1 MKRIILAAAIF
12 MAAFCSYDAFAGASV
27 YTLKFDDPK
36 GVFFTEE
43 EFGIRADGKFDVS
56 DALQEAVNRIKEE
69 RGFGTL
75 YLPEGKYRISRTIYV
90 PGSIRIVGYGKSR
103 PEIVLEK
110 NTPGFDKEQ
119 TSMMWFTGGIVTDPS
134 RVADASA
141 GTFYSGVSNVDF
153 RIGKG
158 NPMAIALRTHLAQ
171 HGIVS
176 HVSVYGGDGFACLYD
191 AGNELEDVEF
201 FGARYGISSGV
212 SSPSW
217 PIAMVD
223 AYFEGQK
230 EAAIISRNAG
240 FAIVNMK
247 VKDAPAGIICER
259 GLADRLFLEDCA
271 FENVGTAVMI
281 TGEEGETN
289 QLNILNAHCRN
300 VPVAVS
306 LTKAGKD
313 FPVKDRSY
321 RIEEFVY
328 GLIVPEMGAEPEFGT
343 VCKTVSE
350 EFPSTF
356 RKTIPA
362 LPDMSTW
369 ASVVSYGA
377 VGDGETDD
385 TEAIQRAIDSN
396 KAVFFPEGWY
406 RITNTIKL
414 REGSVLIG
422 LHPFSTQLIL
432 AESTPAFSGFGS
444 PVPMV
449 ESSKG
454 DDIFTGIGICT
465 GGYNKRAVGMKWM
478 ASERSLLNDV
488 KFVGGHGTMRRPAPR
503 PAAGTAPG
511 GAAPGGMAGFGG
523 MMGFGMG
530 RVSSPDNPIAV
541 QGLDQAWDNQY
552 WSLWITDGGGGT
564 FKDIW
569 SANTYASAGIYVSD
583 TTTPSRMYAI
593 SLEHHVR
600 FESRWRN
607 VENFKVYALQYEEES
622 REGQDCVAMTM
633 DNCRN
638 IMFANLWFYRVVRV
652 MVPRDY
658 GTLLSNCRDIEIR
671 GVKAWTQILCETA
684 ATAYDLNK
692 NIAIYPLEFSY
703 ARVTGQEKG
712 RRPAGKKGEAVEIGD
727 NYRFATGAA
736 TDSRG
741 NVYFCEGNMRKIYK
755 WDAETEAVTLL
766 ADYPYR
772 PLSLALDTD
781 DNLIV
786 ITRYEGQPG
795 LRDEKIEMIQS
806 LPDANSD
813 YSGWGN
819 GMWGVVAYAID
830 TRSGA
835 DTMTPLSLVPTSSV
849 RPSRVIYPSHALR
862 AGDFLAVY
870 DGKMPERSFLAPDGV
885 TIVPYLFD
893 LCRSIDLTA
902 VTPGQKELVWIAWE
916 NPKRTYT
923 FNVNADGSLSA
934 TGDYVKHGEYATA
947 YDRAGNTYVAAGQVR
962 VYDRGGRETGC
973 FDIEERPISMEVG
986 GKEGEYLFITTNRS
1000 FYKMPLR

>member
-12 MAAFCSYDAFAGASV
+12 MAAFRSYDAFAGASV

-56 DALQEAVNRIKEE
+56 DALQAAVNRIKEE

-259 GLADRLFLEDCA
+259 GLADRLFLEDCS
-271 FENVGTAVMI
+271 FENVGTAVTI

-369 ASVVSYGA
+369 ASVVSRQ
-377 VGDGETDD
+377 DHE
-385 TEAIQRAIDSN
+385 
-396 KAVFFPEGWY
+396 
-406 RITNTIKL
+406 
-414 REGSVLIG
+414 
-422 LHPFSTQLIL
+422 IL
-432 AESTPAFSGFGS
+432 GF
-444 PVPMV
+444 
-449 ESSKG
+449 
-454 DDIFTGIGICT
+454 
-465 GGYNKRAVGMKWM
+465 
-478 ASERSLLNDV
+478 
-488 KFVGGHGTMRRPAPR
+488 
-503 PAAGTAPG
+503 
-511 GAAPGGMAGFGG
+511 
-523 MMGFGMG
+523 
-530 RVSSPDNPIAV
+530 
-541 QGLDQAWDNQY
+541 
-552 WSLWITDGGGGT
+552 
-564 FKDIW
+564 
-569 SANTYASAGIYVSD
+569 
-583 TTTPSRMYAI
+583 
-593 SLEHHVR
+593 
-600 FESRWRN
+600 
-607 VENFKVYALQYEEES
+607 
-622 REGQDCVAMTM
+622 
-633 DNCRN
+633 
-638 IMFANLWFYRVVRV
+638 
-652 MVPRDY
+652 
-658 GTLLSNCRDIEIR
+658 
-671 GVKAWTQILCETA
+671 
-684 ATAYDLNK
+684 
-692 NIAIYPLEFSY
+692 
-703 ARVTGQEKG
+703 
-712 RRPAGKKGEAVEIGD
+712 PAGKD
-727 NYRFATGAA
+727 R
-736 TDSRG
+736 TDG
-741 NVYFCEGNMRKIYK
+741 
-755 WDAETEAVTLL
+755 
-766 ADYPYR
+766 
-772 PLSLALDTD
+772 
-781 DNLIV
+781 
-786 ITRYEGQPG
+786 
-795 LRDEKIEMIQS
+795 
-806 LPDANSD
+806 
-813 YSGWGN
+813 
-819 GMWGVVAYAID
+819 
-830 TRSGA
+830 
-835 DTMTPLSLVPTSSV
+835 
-849 RPSRVIYPSHALR
+849 R
-862 AGDFLAVY
+862 AGDDDAHSPGNGPGS
-870 DGKMPERSFLAPDGV
+870 DNGPPE
-885 TIVPYLFD
+885 
-893 LCRSIDLTA
+893 CRFRQ
-902 VTPGQKELVWIAWE
+902 P
-916 NPKRTYT
+916 R
-923 FNVNADGSLSA
+923 
-934 TGDYVKHGEYATA
+934 
-947 YDRAGNTYVAAGQVR
+947 R
-962 VYDRGGRETGC
+962 RGGELGTFPDAYRSCPGVLIRRRSRRPEAGEVHEAGDGGC
-973 FDIEERPISMEVG
+973 LSPFPG
-986 GKEGEYLFITTNRS
+986 L
-1000 FYKMPLR
+1000 